1 MNPLSGVL
9 GEAWQLYRAHAGHLL
24 PIAFVIYLVAGV
36 IAAALL
42 AVPTVL
48 GGLAASIVQL
58 IAIFMVQA
66 TLVKAVQ
73 DVRDGRA
80 EPSFG
85 GTISAAM
92 PYLGRVAVASTL
104 AGIAIAIGF
113 TFFIVPGLYLL
124 TIWSLIVPAIVIG
137 QSGALASFG
146 RSFGLVRGFAWRVF
160 STYVLAFL
168 ILLGVGIV
176 ISAILRAVPFLARNA
191 ISSIV
196 SGTLVAPFIA
206 LVVTLIYYRLVAAHR
221 HGPVQGARPG
231 TY

>member
-36 IAAALL
+36 IAAILL
-42 AVPTVL
+42 AVPTIL

-80 EPSFG
+80 DPSFG
-85 GTISAAM
+85 DTISAAM
-92 PYLGRVAVASTL
+92 PYLGRVAAASTL
-104 AGIAIAIGF
+104 AGIAIGIGF
-113 TFFIVPGLYLL
+113 ASFIVPGLYLL

-168 ILLGVGIV
+168 ILLAVGIV
-176 ISAILRAVPFLARNA
+176 ISAILKAVPLLARNA

-231 TY
+231 MY